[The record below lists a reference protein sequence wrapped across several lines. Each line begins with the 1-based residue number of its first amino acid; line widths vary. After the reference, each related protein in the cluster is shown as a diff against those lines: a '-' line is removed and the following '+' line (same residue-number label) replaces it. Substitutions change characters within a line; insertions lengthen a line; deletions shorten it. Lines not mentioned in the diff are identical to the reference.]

1 MSMSTIELIDTHV
14 HLDDDRFDDDRDQ
27 VVARA
32 NASGVKSM
40 IVPATTRQRW
50 PRLLSI
56 ANRYSGIYTA
66 CGLHPWFLNEHTES
80 DLTELA
86 RHIDRHPC
94 VAIGECGLDR
104 FCLGQ
109 QLETRLEPGLN
120 QALKKE
126 DLFARQL
133 FFFETQLDIA
143 AKADLP
149 VIVHALQ
156 AVDDVILSIKKSAAT
171 QGVVHSFNGSPQQAT
186 RLIDLG
192 YRLSFGGAV
201 TQPRSTKNRRLVQS
215 LPADSILIETDAPD
229 QTGYEN
235 RGRRNEPAYLAEVLQ
250 TVADLRG
257 ASTESVACQCN
268 QNAENLFTRLTINPN
283 TSNPCC

>member
-1 MSMSTIELIDTHV
+1 M

-201 TQPRSTKNRRLVQS
+201 TQPRSTKIRRLVQS

>member
-1 MSMSTIELIDTHV
+1 MGSEMCI
-14 HLDDDRFDDDRDQ
+14 RD
-27 VVARA
+27 
-32 NASGVKSM
+32 S
-40 IVPATTRQRW
+40 
-50 PRLLSI
+50 
-56 ANRYSGIYTA
+56 
-66 CGLHPWFLNEHTES
+66 EHTES

-201 TQPRSTKNRRLVQS
+201 TQPRSTKIRRLVQS

>member
-56 ANRYSGIYTA
+56 ASRYSGIYMA

-192 YRLSFGGAV
+192 YRLGFGGAV
-201 TQPRSTKNRRLVQS
+201 TQPRSTKIRRLVQS

-283 TSNPCC
+283 PSNPCC

>member
-1 MSMSTIELIDTHV
+1 M
-14 HLDDDRFDDDRDQ
+14 
-27 VVARA
+27 
-32 NASGVKSM
+32 
-40 IVPATTRQRW
+40 
-50 PRLLSI
+50 
-56 ANRYSGIYTA
+56 
-66 CGLHPWFLNEHTES
+66 
-80 DLTELA
+80 
-86 RHIDRHPC
+86 
-94 VAIGECGLDR
+94 
-104 FCLGQ
+104 
-109 QLETRLEPGLN
+109 
-120 QALKKE
+120 
-126 DLFARQL
+126 
-133 FFFETQLDIA
+133 
-143 AKADLP
+143 
-149 VIVHALQ
+149 HALQ

-201 TQPRSTKNRRLVQS
+201 TQPRSTKIRRLVQS

-283 TSNPCC
+283 PSNPCC